1 MITATFTIVSLFTA
15 CGEKSPS
22 AVTAAAASGP
32 KISMT
37 VPDGAKPFVTQLI
50 GTTTGN
56 FTPTDSDGATFEYT
70 RLQFKGD
77 GTWSADG
84 YVEAMDEKMECSESG
99 TWTVEEATSSTVGTL
114 SWTLTE
120 TSCVGRDKGA
130 ETRAQLTVGKTGIEN
145 ALFR

>member
-1 MITATFTIVSLFTA
+1 MFTATFTIVSLLTA

-22 AVTAAAASGP
+22 AVTPAAAGAP

-37 VPDGAKPFVTQLI
+37 VPDGAKPFVAQLI
-50 GTTTGN
+50 ETSTSN
-56 FTPTDSDGATFEYT
+56 FSPTDSDGAVFEYT
-70 RLQFKGD
+70 RLQFAGD

-99 TWTVEEATSSTVGTL
+99 TWSVEEARSSTVATI
-114 SWTLTE
+114 SWTLTN
-120 TSCVGRDKGA
+120 TSCVGRDKGS
-130 ETRAQLTVGKTGIEN
+130 ETRAEVTVGKAGIEN